1 MPAQQAVVSSSRW
14 EIAASLF
21 PLKASL
27 QLGCIVR
34 GWPIAAKGIKTGSL
48 AISLQ
53 MKPNASFASFTSF
66 PLPLLFCSRCPR
78 WAVPARAAWCAHPNA
93 LIGRK
98 HLPGRA
104 VPHGLVT
111 SAKLKAKD
119 FESEFERGPFSLQ
132 WGAVLQG
139 VQDVQPALC
148 PGRTRLTSTFVSV
161 SKYNELGRGSYVR
174 AIFLNL
180 PNTLSYELLGFS
192 CLFSCP
198 LIWQVTAAWAWPGL
212 VSSS

>member
-34 GWPIAAKGIKTGSL
+34 GWPVTAKGIKTGSL

-53 MKPNASFASFTSF
+53 MKPTASFASCTSF

-78 WAVPARAAWCAHPNA
+78 RAVPARAAWCARPNA

-98 HLPGRA
+98 HLPSRA
-104 VPHGLVT
+104 IPHISVT

-119 FESEFERGPFSLQ
+119 WESKFESGAFSLQ
-132 WGAVLQG
+132 RGAVLQG
-139 VQDVQPALC
+139 VQDIQAALC
-148 PGRTRLTSTFVSV
+148 PGRARLASTPLSV
-161 SKYNELGRGSYVR
+161 SKYN
-174 AIFLNL
+174 N
-180 PNTLSYELLGFS
+180 
-192 CLFSCP
+192 
-198 LIWQVTAAWAWPGL
+198 
-212 VSSS
+212 

>member
-34 GWPIAAKGIKTGSL
+34 GWPVAAKGIKTGSL

-53 MKPNASFASFTSF
+53 MKPTASFASCTSF

-78 WAVPARAAWCAHPNA
+78 RAVPAWAAWCARPNA

-98 HLPGRA
+98 HLPSCA
-104 VPHGLVT
+104 IPHILVT
-111 SAKLKAKD
+111 SAKLKAL
-119 FESEFERGPFSLQ
+119 ESKFDSGAFSLQ
-132 WGAVLQG
+132 RGAVLQG
-139 VQDVQPALC
+139 VQDVQAALS
-148 PGRTRLTSTFVSV
+148 PGRACLASTHLSV
-161 SKYNELGRGSYVR
+161 SKYN
-174 AIFLNL
+174 N
-180 PNTLSYELLGFS
+180 
-192 CLFSCP
+192 
-198 LIWQVTAAWAWPGL
+198 
-212 VSSS
+212 